1 MSCITKQH
9 VGKYTYLY
17 ESTSFR
23 NAEGKPRNKKVR
35 IGKIDPKTGNT
46 IYTPEYLERMEA
58 AGTPVAV
65 EDNSD
70 NDVDIADVLDSS
82 KRYGS
87 YCLFK
92 ELANSIKL
100 LPTLQRALPDCFRE
114 VFTLACFLVESQEPL
129 SYCSDW
135 LAETEALPL
144 LERSRL
150 SSQRISELLSSITMA
165 QRDMFYTFWMDQVPR
180 NQYVA
185 LDITSISSYSELI
198 ESCEWGYNR
207 DHEDLPQI
215 NLCMLFGED
224 VRLPLYQAS
233 YSGSI
238 SDVMTL
244 KTTLKEVTIL
254 LPDRELRV
262 VMDKGFYSQ
271 KNVDAMLDPESPVHF
286 LISVPFS
293 SSFAKK
299 LVESERKDID
309 RIENTILT
317 GGTAIRGIHQ
327 VRRWHTKSRNTD
339 IHAHVYFNPIKAATE
354 RNELYAYVT
363 ELKQEA
369 LKDPLQGNL
378 QKDFKKYLIIR
389 KSSKAPSGWTVSI
402 NEKAIEEHLKYCGW
416 MVLLSDT
423 IDDSQEALDTY
434 RTKDVVE
441 KSFDRLKNTLDLN
454 RLRVHKDIRM
464 ENKLFVSFIALLLI
478 SALHQRMKA
487 GSLYKKYTM
496 HELLLKVRKLQIAYV
511 NGKKIIQPISKEQR
525 MIFKDLGLKAPVG

>member
-70 NDVDIADVLDSS
+70 TDVDIADVLDSS

-185 LDITSISSYSELI
+185 LDITSIFSYSELI

-238 SDVMTL
+238 SDV
-244 KTTLKEVTIL
+244 I
-254 LPDRELRV
+254 P
-262 VMDKGFYSQ
+262 
-271 KNVDAMLDPESPVHF
+271 
-286 LISVPFS
+286 
-293 SSFAKK
+293 AK
-299 LVESERKDID
+299 
-309 RIENTILT
+309 
-317 GGTAIRGIHQ
+317 
-327 VRRWHTKSRNTD
+327 
-339 IHAHVYFNPIKAATE
+339 PPAA
-354 RNELYAYVT
+354 
-363 ELKQEA
+363 
-369 LKDPLQGNL
+369 G
-378 QKDFKKYLIIR
+378 
-389 KSSKAPSGWTVSI
+389 
-402 NEKAIEEHLKYCGW
+402 
-416 MVLLSDT
+416 LS
-423 IDDSQEALDTY
+423 A
-434 RTKDVVE
+434 
-441 KSFDRLKNTLDLN
+441 
-454 RLRVHKDIRM
+454 
-464 ENKLFVSFIALLLI
+464 
-478 SALHQRMKA
+478 
-487 GSLYKKYTM
+487 
-496 HELLLKVRKLQIAYV
+496 
-511 NGKKIIQPISKEQR
+511 
-525 MIFKDLGLKAPVG
+525 